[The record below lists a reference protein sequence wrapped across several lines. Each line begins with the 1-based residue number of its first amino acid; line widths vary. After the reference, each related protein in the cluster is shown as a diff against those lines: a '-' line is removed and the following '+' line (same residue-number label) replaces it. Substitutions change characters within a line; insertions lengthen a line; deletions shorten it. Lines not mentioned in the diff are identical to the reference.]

1 MDQEKL
7 LAIVERLRQ
16 QGTDDGDIEVK
27 ECVRKLSGDIWE
39 TVSAFANTSG
49 GLILLGLSERAGFT
63 PVEGFDPDRTR
74 DQFVA
79 GMGDGGSPSKL
90 VNPPRYRIERAVID
104 ALPVLVIEIFE
115 LDPASK
121 PCYIF
126 DRGPAKGSYKRVDDK
141 DVLLSSNELFSVST
155 ASRVDN
161 FDREPVEGATTA
173 DFDKTLVGRTFERAY
188 DLSPRALKG
197 VQNDWDKLQRLNFID
212 EVGKVTKAGLLAAG
226 SYPQQFFPR
235 LVVDVAVHS
244 GLEKGT
250 PGAPRFLD
258 RTVCEGT
265 LGEMVADAVG
275 AVAKNLKRCS
285 VVVGAGRVD
294 ELEIPEEVI
303 REAVA
308 NALIHRDYS
317 PRYDGQAV
325 SVDIFDDRV
334 EIVNPGGLYGSKTR
348 ENLADGLSCC
358 RNATLMKLMSLVPLP
373 AAAGSPAEGN
383 GSGVPMMIRE
393 CKQRGIPEPEFRP
406 ALDSF
411 KVVFSRPS
419 YEGREGRSL
428 ESDAVKGEEEILG
441 ALKERGELSM
451 RELAEGLGLTVS
463 QARYRMRGLL
473 SSGAVVATASKT
485 SRDRKYRLA

>member
-1 MDQEKL
+1 MDQDRL
-7 LAIVERLRQ
+7 SAVIERLRR
-16 QGTDDGDIEVK
+16 QGADDGDVEVK
-27 ECVRKLSGDIWE
+27 ECGRKLSGDIWE

-49 GLILLGLSERAGFT
+49 GLILLGLSEK
-63 PVEGFDPDRTR
+63 EGFSPVQGFDLDRVR

-79 GMGDGGSPSKL
+79 GMGDGGTPSKL
-90 VNPPRYRIERAVID
+90 VNPPKYKIERVEVD
-104 ALPVLVIEIFE
+104 GALVLAIEILE

-121 PCYIF
+121 PCYLF

-141 DVLLSSNELFSVST
+141 DVPLSANELFSVST
-155 ASRVDN
+155 ASRVGN
-161 FDREPVEGATTA
+161 FDREPVEAASVA
-173 DFDKTLVGRTFERAY
+173 DLNKTLLERTFDRAY
-188 DLSPRALKG
+188 DLSPRAMSG
-197 VQNDWDKLQRLNFID
+197 TQNEWDRLQRLNFIN
-212 EVGKVTKAGLLAAG
+212 EAGEVTKAGVLTAG
-226 SYPQQFFPR
+226 TYPQQFFPR
-235 LVVDVAVHS
+235 LVVDVAVHA
-244 GLEKGT
+244 GLEKSV

-275 AVAKNLKRCS
+275 AIAKNLKRRS
-285 VVVGAGRVD
+285 VVTGVGRVD

-317 PRYDGQAV
+317 PRHDGQAV
-325 SVDIFDDRV
+325 SVDIFDDRIEV
-334 EIVNPGGLYGSKTR
+334 ANPGGLYGSKTR

-393 CKQRGIPEPEFRP
+393 CEQRGIPVPEFRP
-406 ALDSF
+406 GLDVF
-411 KVVFSRPS
+411 KVVLARPG
-419 YEGREGRSL
+419 YEGSSSTAAKG
-428 ESDAVKGEEEILG
+428 SDDDILT
-441 ALKERGELSM
+441 ALKNRGELST
-451 RELAEGLGLTVS
+451 REIADEFGLTLA
-463 QARYRMRGLL
+463 QARYRIRGLL
-473 SSGAVVATASKT
+473 ANGSVVATASAT